1 MKRAL
6 AAATAAAAAL
16 LLMPLARAERADS
29 LKKLDIKCDN
39 IDVDSVPR
47 TTIVTGNVIAT
58 RGTLLLKAERAEV
71 KEAPD
76 GYQTMVL
83 TAAPG
88 RSVFF
93 RQKRDAGPDEWIEGQ
108 AERVEYDERTEVV
121 RMFSHAALR
130 QMEGREL
137 VREMSSAF
145 ISYDNR
151 KDALLGRNDPSGA
164 DVPGKARGSITYQ
177 PRRTASAAQP
187 EAGKQ

>member
-1 MKRAL
+1 MRRAL
-6 AAATAAAAAL
+6 AAAAAL
-16 LLMPLARAERADS
+16 LLAQAAPFAQAERADS
-29 LKKLDIKCDN
+29 LKQLDIKWDN

-47 TTIVTGNVIAT
+47 TTVFTGKVIAT
-58 RGTLLLKAERAEV
+58 RGTLLLKADRAEV
-71 KEAPD
+71 KESPD
-76 GYQTMVL
+76 GYKTLVL

-88 RSVFF
+88 KTVFF
-93 RQKRDAGPDEWIEGQ
+93 RQKRDTGPDEWIEGQ

-121 RMFSHAALR
+121 RMFSNAALR
-130 QMEGREL
+130 QLEGRVL
-137 VREMSSAF
+137 TREMTSAF

-177 PRRTASAAQP
+177 PHRTASAQP

>member
-1 MKRAL
+1 MRGAFVLAL
-6 AAATAAAAAL
+6 AMLSLA
-16 LLMPLARAERADS
+16 PFARAERADM
-29 LKKLDIKCDN
+29 LKPLDIKCN
-39 IDVDSVPR
+39 TIDVDSIPQ
-47 TTIVTGNVIAT
+47 TTVVTGNVIAT

-71 KEAPD
+71 KVAPD
-76 GYQTMVL
+76 GYRTVVL
-83 TAAPG
+83 IAAPG
-88 RSVFF
+88 KPVFF
-93 RQKRDAGPDEWIEGQ
+93 RQKRDTGNDLWAEGQ

-121 RMFSHAALR
+121 RMYSNAVLR
-130 QMEGREL
+130 QLEGRNPIQ
-137 VREMSSAF
+137 EMSSAF